1 MIDRILGLLGKLTLL
16 GIAYYAVSNGFLT
29 VFAADP
35 ASWLKLL
42 IVCLV
47 GLTFGSFIVR
57 SLRREPRVPTG
68 STGTV
73 GAAIRAATREELRAE
88 EESRPRRARHE
99 AGHAVV
105 AIQVG
110 RQHVR
115 ANVHVARGMG
125 GRVSYEHPA
134 NERLVDVEYSEIMIA
149 LAGQVLDLADGHHDF
164 GAKGDIGAA
173 AESALTIVSAGEHP
187 SAYRGPLAIDALVR
201 QARVDVE
208 RLLVDQAAAV
218 DRVTAALLQQN
229 ALEVDELLH
238 LVRPDIAAAS
248 AERQGTGATARKD
261 LRS

>member
-16 GIAYYAVSNGFLT
+16 GIAYYAVGNGFLT

-57 SLRREPRVPTG
+57 SLRREPRVP
-68 STGTV
+68 TGTV

-115 ANVHVARGMG
+115 ANVHVARAMG

-173 AESALTIVSAGEHP
+173 TESALTIVSAGEHP
-187 SAYRGPLAIDALVR
+187 SSYRGPLAIDALVR

-208 RLLVDQAAAV
+208 RLLVDQAPAV

-229 ALEVDELLH
+229 DLDVDDLLY
-238 LVRPDIAAAS
+238 LVRPDIATTS
-248 AERQGTGATARKD
+248 AEGQGTGATARKD